1 MNAREP
7 VLTTDHI
14 LVAGVGGGGCNAV
27 DSMTAQWENGPALVA
42 INTDTQAL
50 DGSRTSRRLAIG
62 RKIANGMGTGGDAE
76 VGRLAAED
84 DVESLRELFVGTQL
98 AFIVATL
105 GGGTGTG
112 AAPVVARAAQEAGA
126 LVIAFATL
134 PFDFEGERRLSQAKQ
149 GLARL
154 RDEADIVIV
163 VPNQDLFAA
172 AGGQKSAEEA
182 FHLADY
188 QLGMGVFAI
197 WKLLVTRGVIN
208 LDFAALRTVARGSDD
223 TSVFSYGEG
232 KGTDRATDA
241 VTAALTSP
249 LVAGGQTVAEA
260 ESLIVSILGGP
271 DLTLREIETI
281 MTAVRS
287 VTRKDAHLIMG
298 TAIDLAWAGA
308 VAVTL
313 VVSRT
318 WNTEA
323 GTTAAPSAAKAG
335 GGPTDA
341 PAPKPTGRKKKSGG
355 PTQPGL
361 GLDGDISKGMFKD
374 VEPTVIDGV
383 DMDIPT
389 FIRRRV
395 TIEK

>member
-7 VLTTDHI
+7 VLTSEHI
-14 LVAGVGGGGCNAV
+14 LVVGVGGGGCNAV
-27 DSMTAQWENGPALVA
+27 DSMCGQWENGPALAV

-50 DGSRTSRRLAIG
+50 DGARTPRRLAIG
-62 RKIANGMGTGGDAE
+62 RKITSGMGTGGDAE
-76 VGRLAAED
+76 VGRLASED
-84 DVESLRELFVGTQL
+84 DVESLRELFEGIHL
-98 AFIVATL
+98 AFIVASL

-134 PFDFEGERRLSQAKQ
+134 PFEFEGERRLSQAKQ

-154 RDEADIVIV
+154 KDEADIVIV

-172 AGGQKSAEEA
+172 SGSSLSAEEA
-182 FHLADY
+182 FHLSDY

-208 LDFAALRTVARGSDD
+208 LDFAALRMVARGSDD

-232 KGTDRATDA
+232 KGPDRADDA
-241 VTAALTSP
+241 VRAALSSP
-249 LVAGGQTVAEA
+249 LVAGGQAVSEA
-260 ESLIVSILGGP
+260 ECVIVSILGGP
-271 DLTLREIETI
+271 DLALREIETI
-281 MTAVRS
+281 MTAVHAA
-287 VTRKDAHLIMG
+287 TRKEAHLLMG
-298 TAIDLAWAGA
+298 AAIDLAWAGT

-313 VVSRT
+313 VVSRN
-318 WNTEA
+318 WNTDA
-323 GTTAAPSAAKAG
+323 NAIPTAKAG
-335 GGPTDA
+335 SGQIEA
-341 PAPKPTGRKKKSGG
+341 PLPKSTGRKGKKGG
-355 PTQPGL
+355 GATQQGL